1 MRRMFLH
8 LSALLLFIAS
18 PWHEARAQNDPAS
31 RPEFRIVGDIAP
43 ETLEPVTTGLAG
55 QLPGMNIVYR
65 QVRPGEWTSR
75 LLAGADEASAA
86 DLVILST
93 PDLAV
98 LIANEGG
105 AQQRTAIARNAGL
118 PPQAHWRNELFSI
131 GFDPAVS
138 VVRRKALE
146 NELPTTRIELARLL
160 EQNLS
165 RFQRRAGLVNIGI
178 DNVSYTLAAQD
189 SIRSPLFWR
198 IVRAFGVSQAR
209 IYDNSEELLQALSSS
224 TIDLAYNVPLSD
236 ISKWH
241 YDPKEFVVIMPQDY
255 VVALPWTALVPD
267 RSKHPNIAEQA
278 ITFLLSPG
286 GQAILE
292 KTGLASEASP
302 SELTSLQPV
311 ELGPELLVYLDGLK
325 RSRFLD
331 TWFQLIVHE

>member
-1 MRRMFLH
+1 MRRAIIHLYAFLM
-8 LSALLLFIAS
+8 LIGSS
-18 PWHEARAQNDPAS
+18 WHESHAQNDPAS

-43 ETLEPVTTGLAG
+43 ETLKPVTTGLAE

-65 QVRPGEWTSR
+65 QIRPGEWTSR
-75 LLAGADEASAA
+75 LLAGADEVSGA

-118 PPQAHWRNELFSI
+118 PAQAHWRNELFSI

-138 VVRRKALE
+138 VVRRSALD

-165 RFQRRAGLVNIGI
+165 RFQRRVGLVNIGI

-209 IYDNSEELLQALSSS
+209 IYENSEDLLQALSSGR
-224 TIDLAYNVPLSD
+224 IDLAYNVPLSD

-241 YDPKEFVVIMPQDY
+241 YDPKEFAVIMPQDY
-255 VVALPWTALVPD
+255 VVALPWTALIPD
-267 RSKHPNIAEQA
+267 RSKHSNIAEQA
-278 ITFLLSPG
+278 ITLLLSQA
-286 GQAILE
+286 GQDILE

>member
-1 MRRMFLH
+1 MRRI
-8 LSALLLFIAS
+8 LSQCFAVSMLIACFWS
-18 PWHEARAQNDPAS
+18 SAHAQNSSAS
-31 RPEFRIVGDIAP
+31 QPEFRIVGDVARETIAP
-43 ETLEPVTTGLAG
+43 VTAG
-55 QLPGMNIVYR
+55 IAEHLPGFHITYR

-75 LLAGADEASAA
+75 LLGGAEDGAGA

-105 AQQRTAIARNAGL
+105 AQQRPSIARNVGL
-118 PPQAHWRNELFSI
+118 PPQAQWRNELFSI
-131 GFDPAVS
+131 GFNTAVS

-160 EQNLS
+160 EQNPA
-165 RFQRRAGLVNIGI
+165 RFQRRIGVVNIGI

-198 IVRAFGVSQAR
+198 IVRAFGAAQAR
-209 IYDNSEELLQALSSS
+209 IYDTSEELLQALAAGR
-224 TIDLAYNVPLSD
+224 IDLAYNVPLSD
-236 ISKWH
+236 IRKWQ
-241 YDPKEFVVIMPQDY
+241 YDKQEFEVMAPQDY
-255 VVALPWTALVPD
+255 VVALPWTALIPD
-267 RSKHPNIAEQA
+267 GSKHANSAEQA
-278 ITFLLSPG
+278 ITFLLSEK
-286 GQAILE
+286 GQSILAQ
-292 KTGLASEASP
+292 TGLTSEAAPADLASV
-302 SELTSLQPV
+302 QPV